1 MGFYDLDAS
10 SGKTRA
16 EQLVD
21 KDKDG
26 SMQQEK
32 VSAHA
37 PSPVGDPELLARSLE
52 YPSKFHASGLND
64 AFFADAFTHGASV
77 QRLLNGWDTC
87 EVDVHTRFE
96 ARARARRSGSDGK
109 PPSSD
114 FTYVG
119 SFHVTAEE
127 LRSCRFD
134 GDAENT
140 PRVRVY
146 DAGHHATDSL
156 HADVVADAD
165 CPGSKREQKEQRH
178 KLRVRLMKLAEERG
192 LFVSPFLT
200 DDEKSKAEMTQMQLN
215 QSSEAVK
222 AACGHQIAQSGEDG
236 PAVPLLAPSDMP
248 VPS

>member
-1 MGFYDLDAS
+1 MSFYDLDAS

-26 SMQQEK
+26 SMQQQK
-32 VSAHA
+32 VSAYA
-37 PSPVGDPELLARSLE
+37 PSHVGDPELLARSLE
-52 YPSKFHASGLND
+52 YPSKFHATGLND
-64 AFFADAFTHGASV
+64 SFFADAFTHGASA
-77 QRLLNGWDTC
+77 QRLLDGWDKC
-87 EVDVHTRFE
+87 EVEVHTRFE
-96 ARARARRSGSDGK
+96 TRARARRSGSDGK

-134 GDAENT
+134 EDAENT

-146 DAGHHATDSL
+146 DAGHHPTDSL
-156 HADVVADAD
+156 HADVIADAD
-165 CPGSKREQKEQRH
+165 CPGSKKEQKEQRH

-200 DDEKSKAEMTQMQLN
+200 DDEKSKAEMTQVQLN
-215 QSSEAVK
+215 WSSEAVN
-222 AACGHQIAQSGEDG
+222 AACGHQVTHNGADG
-236 PAVPLLAPSDMP
+236 SAVPPLAPNDMP
-248 VPS
+248 VQP